1 VQENKWRAA
10 RYGLDAEIILD
21 ADSNE
26 RLVTEDLDELLNRLE
41 PVAASLNCADELAR
55 VVDIYTLGGSY
66 QRQRRVAEETD
77 GDLLEVVDALVSE
90 LVL

>member
-26 RLVTEDLDELLNRLE
+26 RLVTDDLDELLNRLA
-41 PVAASLNCADELAR
+41 PVAASLGCADELAA
-55 VVDIYTLGGSY
+55 VSTIATTGASY
-66 QRQRRVAEETD
+66 QRQRRGAEEHD
-77 GDLLEVVDALVSE
+77 GDLRAVVDALIAE